1 MKVAFD
7 AQLTIGTPT
16 GIGEYASGLA
26 AALRRRSRVDVVEL
40 SEPRLDPW
48 RFDRRVLWDQLLL
61 PRRARASGA
70 AVLHCASGTMPLS
83 GRTPVV
89 VTVHDVAWL
98 RVQAHTRWYARW
110 YFGALSLQRYAS
122 ARHIAVDSEF
132 SRRELLEVCPAL
144 DPQRVTVVYP
154 GVAADMCALQRGT
167 PDRSTILVVGTVER
181 RKNLAALIR
190 LLPQL
195 PGAHIVSVGPPTPY
209 RDECAALAASLGVS
223 ERLDMRGYVSR
234 KDVLRL
240 YERCGVVAVPS
251 TYEGFGYAAAQ
262 AMCAG
267 VPCVVSEGGSLPE
280 IAGPGVPVVALDD
293 ARAWT
298 ETLQAALAGSYD
310 ASAAIA
316 RGNAIERFSWDAAA
330 GAMEMLYAAASSNGT
345 SGS

>member
-7 AQLTIGTPT
+7 AQLTVGTPT
-16 GIGEYASGLA
+16 GIGEYANGLA
-26 AALRRRSRVDVVEL
+26 AALRRRNRVELVEL

-70 AVLHCASGTMPLS
+70 AVLHCASGTMPPA

-110 YFGALSLQRYAS
+110 YFGTLALRRYAS
-122 ARHIAVDSEF
+122 ARRIAVDSEF
-132 SRRELLEVCPAL
+132 SRRELLDVCPAL

-154 GVAADMCALQRGT
+154 GVAADVCALERGT
-167 PDRSTILVVGTVER
+167 ADRSTILVVGTVER

-195 PGAHIVSVGPPTPY
+195 DGARIVSVGPPTPY
-209 RDECAALAASLGVS
+209 RDECDALAATLGVS
-223 ERLDMRGYVSR
+223 ERLEMRGYVSR
-234 KDVLRL
+234 DDVLSL
-240 YERCGVVAVPS
+240 YARSAVVAVPS

-267 VPCVVSEGGSLPE
+267 VPCVVSDGGSLPE
-280 IAGPGVPVVALDD
+280 IAGPNVPVIALDD
-293 ARAWT
+293 ERAWT
-298 ETLQAALAGSYD
+298 ETLQAALAGTYD
-310 ASAAIA
+310 ASAANA
-316 RGNAIERFSWDAAA
+316 RAPAIERFSWDASA
-330 GAMEMLYAAASSNGT
+330 GAMEALYAAASRNG
-345 SGS
+345 S

>member
-7 AQLTIGTPT
+7 AQLTVGTPT
-16 GIGEYASGLA
+16 GIGEYANGLA
-26 AALRRRSRVDVVEL
+26 AALRRRKRVDVIAL

-48 RFDRRVLWDQLLL
+48 RFDRRVLWDQVLL

-70 AVLHCASGTMPLS
+70 TVLHCASGTMPLA
-83 GRTPVV
+83 GRMPVV
-89 VTVHDVAWL
+89 LTVHDVAWL

-110 YFGALSLQRYAS
+110 YFGALSLRRYAS

-154 GVAADMCALQRGT
+154 GVAADMCALERRMG
-167 PDRSTILVVGTVER
+167 DRRTILVVGTVER

-190 LLPQL
+190 LLPEL
-195 PGAHIVSVGPPTPY
+195 DRAHIVSIGPPTPY

-223 ERLDMRGYVSR
+223 ERLEMRGYVAR
-234 KDVLRL
+234 NDVLGL
-240 YERCGVVAVPS
+240 YASCGVVAVPS

-267 VPCVVSEGGSLPE
+267 VPCVVSERGSLPE
-280 IAGPGVPVVALDD
+280 IAGPDVPVIALDD

-298 ETLQAALAGSYD
+298 ETLRGALAGAYD
-310 ASAAIA
+310 AGAANA
-316 RGNAIERFSWDAAA
+316 RAMAIERFSWDAAA
-330 GAMEMLYAAASSNGT
+330 AAMERLYVAASSHGS